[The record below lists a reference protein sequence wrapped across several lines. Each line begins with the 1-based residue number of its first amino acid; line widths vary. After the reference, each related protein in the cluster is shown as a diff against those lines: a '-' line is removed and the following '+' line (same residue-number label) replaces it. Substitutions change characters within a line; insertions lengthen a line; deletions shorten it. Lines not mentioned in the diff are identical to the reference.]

1 MVQGRDVVTTVVIY
15 DLSIG
20 AIFNDL
26 DERPITQISKSLK
39 YLMLNMSVTLGLQDR
54 HIFRP
59 TMDN

>member
-26 DERPITQISKSLK
+26 DERPITQISKSLQ